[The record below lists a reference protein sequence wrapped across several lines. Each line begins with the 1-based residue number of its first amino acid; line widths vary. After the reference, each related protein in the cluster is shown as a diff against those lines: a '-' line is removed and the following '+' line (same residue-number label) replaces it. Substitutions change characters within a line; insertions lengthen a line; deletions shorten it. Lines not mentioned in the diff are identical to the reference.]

1 MMSLRTIRLHE
12 LAAYV
17 IRPALAEARLMTKKH
32 ACDAVYVTT
41 LATELLGIE
50 AKISELEEDLELIP
64 EGDLLKPEVLR
75 AVPEPPSA
83 DWIRTKSAELDARL
97 HRVEQSS
104 TANSRQAGAA
114 PKRHSSVNRVFN
126 RQFATEK
133 PHGVNRS

>member
-1 MMSLRTIRLHE
+1 MMSSRTIRLDE

-17 IRPALAEARLMTKKH
+17 IRPILAEARLMSKKH

-41 LATELLGIE
+41 LANELRGIE
-50 AKISELEEDLELIP
+50 AKISAVEKDLELSSK
-64 EGDLLKPEVLR
+64 GDLLRPEISC

-83 DWIRTKSAELDARL
+83 EWIRNKSAELEARL

-104 TANSRQAGAA
+104 TAKSWQAGAA
-114 PKRHSSVNRVFN
+114 PKRQSSVNRVFN
-126 RQFATEK
+126 RQLATEK